1 MPDEEEVAV
10 DVEVE
15 EAVADQDVAENE
27 GAGQD
32 TEEHDQGDP
41 DFEAEFWQNFDKDEA
56 DESVPVAS
64 HIRLKEKLKGRIKER
79 DSEIDELRRE
89 LAEVKAGRIAPTA
102 TLKRPRVEEFDTD
115 EEFETALDQYEE
127 HRLSQL
133 AGRTNQAEQLKKQK
147 EERTASVDSHY
158 KRADEFVS
166 KYGIAP
172 EKYKSADESIRKT
185 IDVVI
190 PGQGEAIT
198 DHLISLLGEGSEKVL
213 FRVGARPEILREFQ
227 SLLAEDKTGLK
238 AGIFLG
244 KQMELVTNPK
254 KRTTNAP
261 PPSRQLK
268 GDAAPNAN
276 AAALKKVYQEAHKS
290 GDTQKAYSAK
300 KQARAAGVNVSTW

>member
-1 MPDEEEVAV
+1 MADEEVVDEV
-10 DVEVE
+10 VETE
-15 EAVADQDVAENE
+15 ETQESEDSNLPGEV
-27 GAGQD
+27 
-32 TEEHDQGDP
+32 EEHDQAEP
-41 DFEAEFWQNFDKDEA
+41 DEEAEFWQNIDKE
-56 DESVPVAS
+56 ESDAVPVAS
-64 HIRLKEKLKGRIKER
+64 HLRVKEKLKGKIKER

-89 LAEVKAGRIAPTA
+89 LAELKTGRHVPNVQA
-102 TLKRPRVEEFDTD
+102 KRPREEEFDTN
-115 EEFETALDQYEE
+115 EEYESALDKYEE
-127 HRLSQL
+127 HRLTQL
-133 AGRTNQAEQLKKQK
+133 VS
-147 EERTASVDSHY
+147 RTAQVDVAKKAVELRAAAVDSHY

-172 EKYKSADESIRKT
+172 EKYKAADESIRKAVDA
-185 IDVVI
+185 IL
-190 PGQGEAIT
+190 PGQGEVVT

-213 FRVGARPEILREFQ
+213 FRLGARPEVLREFQ
-227 SLLAEDKTGLK
+227 GLLAEDKTGLK

-276 AAALKKVYQEAHKS
+276 AAALKKVYQEAHNK

>member
-15 EAVADQDVAENE
+15 EAVADQDAAKEE
-27 GAGQD
+27 TGQD
-32 TEEHDQGDP
+32 AEEHQEEP
-41 DFEAEFWQNFDKDEA
+41 DGEAEFWQNIDKDEA

-89 LAEVKAGRIAPTA
+89 LAEVKAGRVVPTA

-115 EEFETALDQYEE
+115 EEFEAALDQYEE
-127 HRLSQL
+127 QRLSQL

-158 KRADEFVS
+158 KRADDFVS

-172 EKYKSADESIRKT
+172 EKYKSADESIRKAV
-185 IDVVI
+185 DVVI

-290 GDTQKAYSAK
+290 GDNQKAYAAK
-300 KQARAAGVNVSTW
+300 KQARSAGVNVSTW